1 LEYARPHITT
11 AFASYPIASLL
22 FVFLFNFL
30 GQTFKKKKKKKN
42 NNKKIILVFPKV
54 QKINI
59 K

>member
-30 GQTFKKKKKKKN
+30 GQTFKKKKKKKKKL
-42 NNKKIILVFPKV
+42 NKNILGFT
-54 QKINI
+54 NI
-59 K
+59 TKK